1 MNIYETIS
9 AVMTELPAI
18 SKDRKNVKQ
27 GFMYRGIE
35 DVMNTLQPLL
45 IKHKLFV
52 VPSVISQSREERK
65 TSGGGNLIYS
75 IINMEFVFYAE
86 DGTSV
91 TARVI
96 GEGMDSGDKASNKAM
111 SVAFKYACF
120 QVFCIPTEAMN
131 EPDAKLIDPDG
142 DTPQPSEPLKQSEA
156 QADPQ
161 ASKKEYLCARCKTPF
176 TGILTKD
183 GKKFTA
189 AEVYTK
195 SKEANGEPL
204 CSKCLKEIA
213 NEGADA

>member
-120 QVFCIPTEAMN
+120 QVFCIPTEEMGG
-131 EPDAKLIDPDG
+131 PDAKPTDPDG
-142 DTPQPSEPLKQSEA
+142 DAPPPSEPVKAEKPKIKCTECGNEV
-156 QADPQ
+156 ADYTDVRGKTVS
-161 ASKKEYLCARCKTPF
+161 AARLAKSTSDRFGRILCAECAAK
-176 TGILTKD
+176 
-183 GKKFTA
+183 A
-189 AEVYTK
+189 AE
-195 SKEANGEPL
+195 
-204 CSKCLKEIA
+204 
-213 NEGADA
+213 NESAGS